1 MSIDQTTLDPDRV
14 EAFQGLVV
22 TEAAAAQSAACC
34 YLGDVLGLYGAMAGA
49 GKLSAEELAART
61 RTNERYVREWL
72 ANQASGG
79 YVTYDPQDGTFE
91 LPDEHAAVLADADSP
106 AYATGIFPIIAAV
119 WSSADRAVEAFR
131 SGEGIGWHEHDH
143 RLFHG
148 VERIFAPLYRHQLV
162 QDWIPALEGI
172 EERLTAGARVA
183 DVGCGHGA
191 STIVLAKA
199 FPASRFT
206 GFDLHPESIA
216 AASKTAAEA
225 GVGDRVGFEVAAAED
240 LPNGGYDL
248 VCFFDCLHDMGDPVA
263 AAARARE
270 ALTDDGT
277 LLVVEPQAG
286 DDLTDNLNPISRLFY
301 AGSVFLCTPSSLAQ
315 DGGTALGA
323 QAGPSRLRGVLADAG
338 FTRTRVAMSTPFNL
352 VLEARP

>member
-1 MSIDQTTLDPDRV
+1 MSIDQTLLDQDRL

-22 TEAAAAQSAACC
+22 SEAAAAESAACC
-34 YLGDVLGLYGAMAGA
+34 YLGDVLGLYDAMAGA
-49 GKLSAEELAART
+49 GRVSSEELAART
-61 RTNERYVREWL
+61 DTHERYVREWL
-72 ANQASGG
+72 ANQASGR
-79 YVTYDPQDGTFE
+79 YVTHHPEDGTFE

-106 AYATGIFPIIAAV
+106 ADVTGIFPIIAAA
-119 WSSADRAVEAFR
+119 WASADRAVDAFR
-131 SGEGIGWHEHDH
+131 SGEGIGWHEHDP

-162 QDWIPALEGI
+162 QDWIPALDGVQ
-172 EERLTAGARVA
+172 ERLTAGARVA

-191 STIVLAKA
+191 STIVLARA

-206 GFDLHPESIA
+206 GIDLHAESIA
-216 AASKTAAEA
+216 AASKAAAEA
-225 GVGDRVGFEVAAAED
+225 GVGDRAGFEVAAAED
-240 LPNGGYDL
+240 LPGGGYDL

-286 DDLTDNLNPISRLFY
+286 DDLAENLNPISRLFY
-301 AGSVFLCTPSSLAQ
+301 AGSVFLCTPNSLAQ
-315 DGGTALGA
+315 DGATALGA
-323 QAGPSRLRGVLADAG
+323 QAGPRRLREVLTEAG
-338 FTRTRVAMSTPFNL
+338 FTRTRVATSTPFNL
-352 VLEARP
+352 VLEARA

>member
-1 MSIDQTTLDPDRV
+1 MSIDQTPLDQERL

-22 TEAAAAQSAACC
+22 AEAAAAESAACC
-34 YLGDVLGLYGAMAGA
+34 YLGDVLGLYDAMAGA
-49 GKLSAEELAART
+49 GRLSSEELAART
-61 RTNERYVREWL
+61 NTDERYIREWL

-79 YVTYDPQDGTFE
+79 YVTYHAQDGTFE

-106 AYATGIFPIIAAV
+106 AYVTGIYPIIAAA
-119 WSSADRAVEAFR
+119 WASTDRAVEAFR
-131 SGEGIGWHEHDH
+131 SGDGIGWHEHDP
-143 RLFHG
+143 RLFTG

-162 QDWIPALEGI
+162 QDWIPALDGVQ
-172 EERLTAGARVA
+172 ERLTAGARVA

-206 GFDLHPESIA
+206 GVDLHRESIA

-240 LPNGGYDL
+240 LPGGSYDL

-286 DDLTDNLNPISRLFY
+286 DDLAENLNPISRLFY

-315 DGGTALGA
+315 DGGAALGA
-323 QAGPSRLRGVLADAG
+323 QAGPSRLREVLTDAG
-338 FTRTRVAMSTPFNL
+338 FTRIRVAMSTPFNL